1 MVIRDS
7 DLPEEQEWN
16 TYFDPPKILMSLGL
30 NEHMRDVV
38 DVGCGYGTFT
48 IPAAAIIRGKIY
60 AIDIDPAMIQSVE
73 EKAKMKNLGN
83 VVPILR
89 DFVSDGSGLEE
100 SSVDYVMFFNI
111 LHAEHP
117 ENLLKEAYR
126 ILRQGGRLGII
137 HWNYDETVTMGP
149 SLDIRPKPE
158 QCRQWA
164 EAVGFSFEYQV
175 DLKPYHFGMVMRK

>member
-60 AIDIDPAMIQSVE
+60 AIDIDPAMIQRVE
-73 EKAKMKNLGN
+73 EKAKMRKLGN
-83 VVPILR
+83 VVPVLR

-111 LHAEHP
+111 LHAENP

-126 ILRQGGRLGII
+126 ILKMGGKLAII
-137 HWNYDETVTMGP
+137 HWNYDETITMGP

-164 EAVGFSFEYQV
+164 EAVGFHFEYQV
-175 DLKPYHFGMVMRK
+175 DLKPYHFGIVMRR

>member
-1 MVIRDS
+1 MLIRDS

-16 TYFDPPKILMSLGL
+16 TYFDPPKTLTVLGL
-30 NEHMRDVV
+30 NEYTRDVV

-48 IPAAAIIRGKIY
+48 IPAAEIIRGKIY

-73 EKAKMKNLGN
+73 QKAKMRNLGN
-83 VVPILR
+83 IVPIRR
-89 DFVSDGSGLEE
+89 DFVSEGSGLED
-100 SSVDYVMFFNI
+100 SSIDYVMFFNI
-111 LHAEHP
+111 LHAENP

-126 ILRQGGRLGII
+126 ILRRGGRLGIV

-149 SLDIRPKPE
+149 SMDIRPKPE

-164 EAVGFSFEYQV
+164 ETVGFNFHYQV
-175 DLKPYHFGMVMRK
+175 DLKPYHYGIVMRR